1 MQRTL
6 QNDRM
11 PKGLLAD
18 RPVVLAVG
26 GPRGGRGFVIET
38 RLASFVVTAA
48 HCLPV
53 MPKPQPFVSE
63 SRIGPRRLLS
73 ALGAKASVVADW
85 CFVDPVADIAV
96 LGEHDGFAEEF
107 QALVKAAMP
116 LPVGVLRD
124 KMFGEL
130 DGWLLSVDRTW
141 FRCAVTYHD
150 DGHLWLKGSRDIAPG
165 MSGSP
170 ILSNNG
176 AVIGVVSCSTDGKDS
191 GPNPRLGSHLPGW
204 LLRTMTIKKVRSR
217 TSKDMKNDAA

>member
-1 MQRTL
+1 MQGTLRNNSRT
-6 QNDRM
+6 
-11 PKGLLAD
+11 PKGLPAD

-63 SRIGPRRLLS
+63 SRIGSRRLLS

-85 CFVDPVADIAV
+85 YFVDPVADIAV
-96 LGEHDGFAEEF
+96 LGEHDDFAEEF
-107 QALVKAAMP
+107 QALVKAATP

-150 DGHLWLKGSRDIAPG
+150 DGPLWLKGSRDIAPECQVRR
-165 MSGSP
+165 SSP
-170 ILSNNG
+170 TTES
-176 AVIGVVSCSTDGKDS
+176 S
-191 GPNPRLGSHLPGW
+191 LGSYLAQPTARIAVPIRALALICPDGFCEQ
-204 LLRTMTIKKVRSR
+204 
-217 TSKDMKNDAA
+217 